1 VLCESRPLD
10 PALEAQAR
18 RLLGALGWRGVAML
32 EYKQDLRTGRTV
44 LMEVNGRFWG
54 SLQLAI
60 DAGVDF
66 PYLNHQLALGQP
78 LDLPPAYRTG
88 VRSRWWLGDVDHLLA
103 RLQGDASNLPE
114 DAPSRWQAVLAF
126 LTPGRSGR
134 TEVMRRDDLRP
145 GFRELRCYALDL
157 GRSLVSNMRRWWT
170 RPAAPMTAGGPRR
183 AAPGQKMES
192 RYVRTHR

>member
-1 VLCESRPLD
+1 
-10 PALEAQAR
+10 
-18 RLLGALGWRGVAML
+18 ML
-32 EYKQDLRTGRTV
+32 EYKQDVRTGRTV

-66 PYLNHQLALGQP
+66 PYLNYQLALGQP
-78 LDLPPAYRTG
+78 LDLPHAYRTG

-103 RLQGDASNLPE
+103 RLQGGASNLPE

-134 TEVMRRDDLRP
+134 AEVMRRDDLRP
-145 GFRELRCYALDL
+145 GLRELRYYMHDL
-157 GRSLVSNMRRWWT
+157 GRSVVRNTHRGWTRLVSGAT
-170 RPAAPMTAGGPRR
+170 HATTL
-183 AAPGQKMES
+183 GQTTEQES